1 MTDRRP
7 VIADV
12 AREAGVSVPTVS
24 RVLTGST
31 PVSEPTRRRVLD
43 AIETLQ
49 FLPNQSAR
57 ALVRGTRS
65 IVGVVA
71 GNTTRYGYATTIG
84 GIEEAAR
91 RADLGVSITVVD
103 SDDPESVSAS
113 VSLMLRQS
121 IFGAI
126 VLEFDRQGTLA
137 LEALPSS
144 VPVVAVSTTLEGRAV
159 RRVLFD
165 DRHGGRV
172 ATEYLL
178 RLGHATVHHVA
189 SSSGRALTGRER
201 GWRDALEA
209 AGLPV
214 PPTFAAADWTP
225 DAGYAAGRELVRDRS
240 VTAVLCAND
249 EIAFG
254 VMRAASDAGVR
265 VPEDLM
271 VVGFDDHPLSE
282 FWSPSLTTMAQDFA
296 ELGSEAVRSLLGDDP
311 VVRGPRKGKLELLI
325 RDSTARRS

>member
-121 IFGAI
+121 ILGAI

-144 VPVVAVSTTLEGRAV
+144 VPVVAVSTTLEGRPV

-178 RLGHATVHHVA
+178 GLGHATVHHVV
-189 SSSGRALTGRER
+189 SSSGRALSGREL
-201 GWRDALEA
+201 GWRDALVA
-209 AGLPV
+209 AGHPI

-225 DAGYAAGRELVRDRS
+225 RAGYEAGRELVRDPS
-240 VTAVLCAND
+240 ITAVLCAND

-311 VVRGPRKGKLELLI
+311 AVRGPREGNLELLI